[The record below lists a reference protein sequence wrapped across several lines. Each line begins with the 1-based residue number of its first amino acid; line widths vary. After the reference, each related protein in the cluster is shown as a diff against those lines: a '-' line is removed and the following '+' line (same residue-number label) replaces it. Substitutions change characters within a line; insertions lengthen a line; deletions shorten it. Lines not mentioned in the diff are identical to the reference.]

1 MARVRGKDPGRFV
14 APWKWDGRRFH
25 SAKLG
30 MLAETAGKR
39 KQIGKGETEDK
50 GKKKPTHS

>member
-1 MARVRGKDPGRFV
+1 MARVRGKDLGRFV

-50 GKKKPTHS
+50 GKKPNHS